1 VIRTM
6 LRAAGWTLLVFN
18 GFVALVCIEGFV
30 FGAGFDALWV
40 GVMAVCAAAL
50 GVLILLDD

>member
-1 VIRTM
+1 MIRTM